1 MIKKHFILYGWLGLA
16 ILLCCSS
23 CADKVTIKSLAGEL
37 SDRKAL
43 SYFPEKHFKLL
54 QFSSYNRE
62 STAPGSEGWFANE
75 DMSHFLRTEMNGG
88 RKEFVLFDTSGPG
101 AIVRWWMTFYMA
113 QNGILRVYFDY
124 DTVPAIEGRPDKVL
138 SGNMLA
144 DPPFAVSVHQGV
156 IIHEKGRDLDHNLYL
171 PLPFSGHCKITYE
184 CDSLVLVKK
193 GFYSPDVFYNIDYR
207 NYEPGTDVE
216 TFSMKALAK
225 SKPALDKAGEDL
237 LKATDPTSS
246 ETEFAHEIP
255 PGDSFSVKIN
265 RKNSAVILLLI
276 RISASDTGQAL
287 RSTVL
292 SASFDGY
299 RTIWVPIGEFFGT
312 GYRMLFHRTWMN
324 RSCKKGQMESHWIMP
339 YRHDCTLTIINYGK
353 EAVTVAGKAG
363 ISDYAWKPGSMYFGA
378 SWHEYY
384 HLSTRNEEGNFF
396 DLNFI
401 DIRGKGVYAGDQI
414 TLFNTSYQWWGEG
427 DEKIFVDGES
437 FPSSFGTGSE
447 DYYGYGFGRPEP
459 FSHPFVSQPVGEGNE
474 GNTNE
479 GGLTVNMRHRSLD
492 AIPFNHSISSNIELW
507 HWASTTV
514 NYALTSYWYVQPPF
528 EVNIKPDVESVRHR
542 VARSTEDM
550 GRKE

>member
-1 MIKKHFILYGWLGLA
+1 M
-16 ILLCCSS
+16 
-23 CADKVTIKSLAGEL
+23 T
-37 SDRKAL
+37 DRDNL
-43 SYFPEKHFKLL
+43 SYFPEKQFKLI

-62 STAPGSEGWFANE
+62 SKVPGSEGWFANE

-88 RKEFVLFDTSGPG
+88 RREFVMFDTSGPG
-101 AIVRWWMTFYMA
+101 AIVRWWMTFYQA
-113 QNGILRVYFDY
+113 QNGILRVYFDQ
-124 DTVPAIEGRPDKVL
+124 DTVPAIAGRPDKVL
-138 SGNMLA
+138 SGNMLT

-156 IIHEKGRDLDHNLYL
+156 IIHDKGRDLDHNLYL
-171 PLPFSGHCKITYE
+171 PLPFFRHCKITYE
-184 CDSLVLVKK
+184 CDSMVMVRK

-207 NYEPGTDVE
+207 KYDAGTDVE

-225 SKPALDKAGEDL
+225 SKPSLHRAGKDL
-237 LKATDPTSS
+237 LNASEPPSS
-246 ETEFAHEIP
+246 EIEFAHEIL

-265 RKNSAVILLLI
+265 RKNSAVTLLLLK
-276 RISASDTGQAL
+276 ISASDTGQAL

-312 GYRMLFHRTWMN
+312 GYRMLSHRTWMN
-324 RSCKKGQMESHWIMP
+324 RSDEKGQLESHWTMP
-339 YRHDCTLTIINYGK
+339 YRHDCLLTITNYGR
-353 EAVTVAGKAG
+353 EAVTIAGKAG
-363 ISDYAWKPGSMYFGA
+363 ISDYTWKAGSLYFGA

-384 HLSTRNEEGNFF
+384 HLPTRNEQGNFF
-396 DLNFI
+396 DLNFV

-459 FSHPFVSQPVGEGNE
+459 FSHPFISQPVGEGNE

-514 NYALTSYWYVQPPF
+514 NYALTSYWYVLPPF
-528 EVNIKPDVESVRHR
+528 EINIMPDVAGVQHR
-542 VARSTEDM
+542 VARSTADM
-550 GRKE
+550 GSKE